1 MAKRKR
7 PNIIIFM
14 MDTQGARNLSCY
26 GYRKKTTPNIDR
38 VAEEGT
44 LFERHFVTAPWTLPV
59 HASLFTGR
67 YESGH
72 GAGAQHEGL
81 EPGLP
86 SLPEVLAQSGY
97 LTVAFCSNSWAVS
110 DDQWNPGKGFE
121 EIIRYGR
128 EDVPPEPPYIHD
140 EKLGSDNKSMKLVG
154 VAKRWIKEKALGE
167 TRPFFM
173 FAHNGAPHDPYRPP
187 EPFRS
192 QFLLQG
198 VSFEEAVKRKG
209 NQVESTIGAKALSF
223 EDWEIQR
230 SLYDGETACLDHRIG
245 LFVEVLKEFGIYD
258 ETLFIII
265 GDHGDSQGEHI
276 RYSYHSQ
283 NGVYDAVV
291 HTPLVARMPGVFPAG
306 RRVDELVQI
315 VDIFPM
321 ILDLLELDQPEAR
334 KSIQGANLL
343 QSLEGEIREFA
354 VIEAQTPI
362 HVLRRAWVRDPDCD
376 PRWAFPALKAARTK
390 KYKYIWHASGEDKL
404 YDVLRDPD
412 ERWDIIDQRPEVARE
427 LQKKLEKFLMSI
439 EQRHYVDMRR
449 SGRRES
455 ESEAKVLRRLAAWGL
470 YRPGIVPPWEE
481 EQEQSAKRPSDAE
494 HPQDAKHKETPD
506 KRKRAKGKS
515 ISKRT
520 K

>member
-38 VAEEGT
+38 VAEQGT

-59 HASLFTGR
+59 HSSLFTGR

-86 SLPEVLAQSGY
+86 SLPEVLARNGY

-110 DDQWNPGKGFE
+110 QDQWNPGKGFE
-121 EIIRYGR
+121 EIIRYAR

-154 VAKRWIKEKALGE
+154 VAKRWIKQKALGKA
-167 TRPFFM
+167 RPFFM

-192 QFLLQG
+192 QFLLEG
-198 VSFEEAVKRKG
+198 VSYEEALERKG

-223 EDWEIQR
+223 EDWQIQR

-245 LFVEVLKEFGIYD
+245 LFVEVLKGFGLYD
-258 ETLFIII
+258 DTLFIIV
-265 GDHGDSQGEHI
+265 GDHGDSQGQHI

-283 NGVYDAVV
+283 NGVYDAVA
-291 HTPLVARMPGVFPAG
+291 HTPLVVRMPGVFPAA
-306 RRVDELVQI
+306 RRVEELVQI
-315 VDIFPM
+315 VDVFPM
-321 ILDLLELDQPEAR
+321 ILDLLKLKETEAR
-334 KSIQGANLL
+334 KSIQGVNLMKA
-343 QSLEGEIREFA
+343 LEGEIREFV

-362 HVLRRAWVRDPDCD
+362 HVLRRAWVRDPECD

-390 KYKYIWHASGEDKL
+390 RYKYVWHAAGQDKL
-404 YDVLRDPD
+404 YDVINDPD
-412 ERWDIIDQRPEVARE
+412 ERWDIIDRKPEVARQ

-439 EQRHYVDMRR
+439 EQRYYMDMRR
-449 SGRRES
+449 PGRL
-455 ESEAKVLRRLAAWGL
+455 EAEGEKEVLRRLAAWGL
-470 YRPGIVPPWEE
+470 YRPGIIPPWKEE
-481 EQEQSAKRPSDAE
+481 KEQAPKG
-494 HPQDAKHKETPD
+494 KETRV
-506 KRKRAKGKS
+506 KRKKAKAKTKAKGAK
-515 ISKRT
+515 
-520 K
+520 